1 MNLRL
6 TPLNIVSSLLL
17 VSTAYLLIYPDIMVN
32 HAYPGSLSLLLMF
45 VLCFVSDIVFRRL
58 IRDIKR
64 IWLFELLFIIFVSFL
79 ILLIRSVFN

>member
-17 VSTAYLLIYPDIMVN
+17 VSTAYLLIYPDMEAN
-32 HAYPGSLSLLLMF
+32 HAYPGSLALLLMF